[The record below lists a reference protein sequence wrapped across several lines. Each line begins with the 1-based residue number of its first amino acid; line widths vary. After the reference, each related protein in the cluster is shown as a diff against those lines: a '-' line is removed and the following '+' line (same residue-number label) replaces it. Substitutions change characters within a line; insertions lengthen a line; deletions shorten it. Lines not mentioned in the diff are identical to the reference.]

1 MAIRELR
8 KVRKAAG
15 NSKYECIWRLVQQG
29 KIKKYVTDG
38 GYLAYDTE
46 ELKTFKKTVK
56 QGRPLKGE

>member
-8 KVRKAAG
+8 KVRKAD
-15 NSKYECIWRLVQQG
+15 NSKYQYIWRLVQQG
-29 KIKKYVTDG
+29 KIKKYVTEG

-46 ELKTFKKTVK
+46 ELKTSKKTVK

>member
-8 KVRKAAG
+8 KVRKAD
-15 NSKYECIWRLVQQG
+15 NSKYQYIWRLVQQG

-46 ELKTFKKTVK
+46 ELKMFKKTIK
-56 QGRPLKGE
+56 QGRPLQGE

>member
-8 KVRKAAG
+8 KVRKAD
-15 NSKYECIWRLVQQG
+15 NSKYQYIWRLVQQG

-46 ELKTFKKTVK
+46 EFKRFKKTVK

>member
-8 KVRKAAG
+8 KVRKVD
-15 NSKYECIWRLVQQG
+15 NSKYQYIWRLVQQG

-46 ELKTFKKTVK
+46 ELKMFKKTIK

>member
-8 KVRKAAG
+8 KVRKAD
-15 NSKYECIWRLVQQG
+15 NSKYQYIWRLVKQG

-46 ELKTFKKTVK
+46 EFKMFKKTIK

>member
-8 KVRKAAG
+8 KVRKVD
-15 NSKYECIWRLVQQG
+15 NSKYQYIWRLVQQG

-46 ELKTFKKTVK
+46 EFKAFKKTVK

>member
-8 KVRKAAG
+8 KVRKAD
-15 NSKYECIWRLVQQG
+15 NSKYQYIWRLVQQG
-29 KIKKYVTDG
+29 KIKKYVTEG

-46 ELKTFKKTVK
+46 EFKTFKKTVK